1 MITDFYGYTSHFYNG
16 DLFME
21 MDVRVE
27 SLNHIQP
34 KSMEPEYLRSCS
46 KGMLD
51 SIKDVDKDGVW
62 LIESW
67 TFSNSEW
74 EEQDILLHRMISYF

>member
-1 MITDFYGYTSHFYNG
+1 
-16 DLFME
+16 
-21 MDVRVE
+21 
-27 SLNHIQP
+27 
-34 KSMEPEYLRSCS
+34 MEPEYLRSCS

-74 EEQDILLHRMISYF
+74 EEQDILLHRMITLVFLHLYRLKPS